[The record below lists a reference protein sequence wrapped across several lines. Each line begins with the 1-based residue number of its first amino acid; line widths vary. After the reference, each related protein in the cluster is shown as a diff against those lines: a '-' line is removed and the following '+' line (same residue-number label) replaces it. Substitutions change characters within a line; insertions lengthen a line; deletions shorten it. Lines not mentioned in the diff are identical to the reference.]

1 MTDNTTQ
8 EPIVQEDQG
17 AMQLPIIL
25 TLREIQGVL
34 TALRKFPMEQ
44 VETLVNNIQGQANNV
59 LAQIAST
66 QQTGETK

>member
-1 MTDNTTQ
+1 MTDTTTQ
-8 EPIVQEDQG
+8 ETVVQEDQG

-44 VETLVNNIQGQANNV
+44 VESLVNNIQGQANNV
-59 LAQIAST
+59 LAQIANT

>member
-8 EPIVQEDQG
+8 EPVVQEDQG

-44 VETLVNNIQGQANNV
+44 VESLVNNIQGQANNV
-59 LAQIAST
+59 LAQIANT